1 MNYTIKREPLNAL
14 IQRIKDEID
23 DNHFNM
29 RMWLSSIV
37 DQSLNSPWGLD
48 YKSEEDIPY
57 CKTAGCIAGQV
68 FLGLM
73 TAEERQEA
81 LVKFAVQRT
90 MSDTAGIIARAAA
103 DKLGLN
109 LVPANVL
116 FVPMSMYHL
125 KNITRQMAVQVLENI
140 RDHGVLNWKAVLPVE
155 KAILL
160 DVKSSYPIAV
170 TVVD

>member
-37 DQSLNSPWGLD
+37 DQSLNRPWGLD
-48 YKSEEDIPY
+48 YNSEEDIPY

-73 TAEERQEA
+73 TADERQED
-81 LVKFAVQRT
+81 LVKFSGQRT
-90 MSDTAGIIARAAA
+90 MSATAGTVARAAA

-116 FVPMSMYHL
+116 FAPMSLCNL

-140 RDHGVLNWKAVLPVE
+140 RDHGVLNWKAVLPAEKVGLLNVE
-155 KAILL
+155 
-160 DVKSSYPIAV
+160 SSYPIAV